1 MAGLLNPPGRPPR
14 EQWWC
19 INGQVIMEMLNRAAD
34 GENPDLLY
42 LEAIANSVTE
52 AQDGED

>member
-1 MAGLLNPPGRPPR
+1 
-14 EQWWC
+14 
-19 INGQVIMEMLNRAAD
+19 MEMLNRAAD